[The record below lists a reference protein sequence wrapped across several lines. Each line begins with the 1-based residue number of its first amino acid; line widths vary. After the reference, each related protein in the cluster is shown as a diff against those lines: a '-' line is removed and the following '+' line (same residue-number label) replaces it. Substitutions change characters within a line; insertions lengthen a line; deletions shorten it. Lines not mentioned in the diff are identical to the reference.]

1 MRKVVELLERK
12 RTLLDRR
19 QEAHP
24 EQLAEIERD
33 LQEINRILTRLES
46 EEAPPTAPLGPGE
59 RACGSGG
66 RSGRAQSRRP

>member
-1 MRKVVELLERK
+1 MRKVVELRERK

-33 LQEINRILTRLES
+33 LQEIDRILTRLES
-46 EEAPPTAPLGPGE
+46 EEAPPTAPH
-59 RACGSGG
+59 
-66 RSGRAQSRRP
+66 